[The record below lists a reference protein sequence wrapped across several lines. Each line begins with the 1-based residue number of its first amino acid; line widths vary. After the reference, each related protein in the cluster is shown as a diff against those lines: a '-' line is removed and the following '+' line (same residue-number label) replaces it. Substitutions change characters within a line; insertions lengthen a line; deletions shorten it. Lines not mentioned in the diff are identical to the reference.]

1 MPKRFKDDKCYKL
14 YFYLTA
20 IMQCCRGNSNKFLD
34 FFFFLTIIDLRVG
47 WLRLLRQ
54 QCEIFMG

>member
-34 FFFFLTIIDLRVG
+34 FFFFFNNNRFKG
-47 WLRLLRQ
+47 WLV
-54 QCEIFMG
+54 ETITSTM